1 MARLACSLA
10 CCACRTVREDLGCES
25 FSSTLRP
32 PPHAMP
38 QDGLFSLDIALMGP
52 HGRVAVEVDGP
63 YHFTLNT
70 RQPTGA
76 TLIRVRAPAVSTPHR
91 ADAPPFGK
99 HA

>member
-1 MARLACSLA
+1 M
-10 CCACRTVREDLGCES
+10 REHLGCKNC
-25 FSSTLRP
+25 SSTLHP
-32 PPHAMP
+32 PPHVMP

-76 TLIRVRAPAVSTPHR
+76 TLIRCGPLLSALLIALMHHPW
-91 ADAPPFGK
+91 GK